1 MQISSQTRLEKSLLR
16 VLDQIDQLQEQLSKS
31 NDEEEKATLKA
42 RLRSLG
48 ILRAYYIQLIMIKY
62 GDSNSDKNA
71 AR

>member
-1 MQISSQTRLEKSLLR
+1 MHTSSQTRLEKSLLR
-16 VLDQIDQLQEQLSKS
+16 VLDQIDQLQEQLHKS
-31 NDEEEKATLKA
+31 DNEEEKAALKD

-62 GDSNSDKNA
+62 GDSNSEKNT